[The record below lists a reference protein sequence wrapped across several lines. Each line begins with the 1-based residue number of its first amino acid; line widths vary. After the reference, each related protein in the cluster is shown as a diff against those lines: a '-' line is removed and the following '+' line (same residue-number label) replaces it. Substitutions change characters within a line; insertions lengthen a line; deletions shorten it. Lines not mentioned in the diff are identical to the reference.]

1 MISHD
6 QTAHAQFDPQARAYL
21 ASAVH
26 ARGPD
31 LQRAA
36 QQVAALVPAGGGCGL
51 DVGCGAGHLSFALAP
66 VLARIVAADPSAAM
80 LACVQEVAREHGWA
94 HLETVQAGAE
104 SLPFA
109 DGSFCVVATRYS
121 AHHWTRLDQALP
133 ELMRV
138 LKPGGALLVIDVLGD
153 EDALVDTHLQAMELL
168 RDRSHVRNR
177 SASQWQALLQG
188 AGLVDVVHEHWPLRL
203 EFTSWV
209 ERMRTPP
216 GRVAMLRTLQQEAPR
231 EVQQALGIEP
241 DGSFTARTGWF
252 WARKRG
258 G

>member
-31 LQRAA
+31 LERAA
-36 QQVAALVPAGGGCGL
+36 QRVAAFVPAGGGSAL

-66 VLARIVAADPSAAM
+66 AVARLVAADPSAAM
-80 LACVQEVAREHGWA
+80 LACVQEVARERGWA
-94 HLETVQAGAE
+94 HIETAQASAE
-104 SLPFA
+104 SLPFG
-109 DGSFCVVATRYS
+109 DGSFRVVATRYS
-121 AHHWTRLDQALP
+121 AHHWTRLEQALP
-133 ELMRV
+133 ELVRV
-138 LKPGGALLVIDVLGD
+138 LEPGGALLVIDVLGD

-177 SASQWQALLQG
+177 SASRWQALLHG
-188 AGLVDVVHEHWPLRL
+188 AGLVDVAHEHWPLRL
-203 EFTSWV
+203 DFTPWV

-231 EVQQALGIEP
+231 EVQQALRVEA
-241 DGSFTARTGWF
+241 DGSFTARTGLF
-252 WARKRG
+252 WARKPDV
-258 G
+258 